1 MGNLLQPFLPFL
13 VALSLF
19 IILASASFILL
30 RRTRLATKGDIE
42 ALEIDAFSPPEAK
55 KVVAEEGDQE
65 PISIPT
71 KPKVSRVTR
80 PTPRTRRRR
89 KTIVRFNLKTEL
101 ASLEKRASQIG
112 EEGTLRQDFVEAIN
126 RFVEEGGLPKEVR
139 AAVDQRLVTGRP
151 DARIGGLVF
160 EVKLPKPN
168 GPGLEAAIPQAR
180 NYLKEFA
187 KAYPGKKAR
196 GIGYDGLEM
205 ALLDETG
212 HIIAR
217 DRPAR
222 LSIRLESWLLTLAGE
237 IIAPEDFV
245 ARLGPKSP
253 LAAHLITHLW
263 ESFHEHRATVGFI
276 DEVYK
281 VWQGLYGVATNL
293 TVEAVRGLRRA
304 ASLMGIDLRSKAHAE
319 EYLFVVQTYLAILL
333 KLLVARV
340 AVQVRLTAFTSLGT
354 LFQDRQPIF
363 LIENLERSVPRL
375 QGVFEEDVFLWPAD
389 VARLRAEAQRTLDN
403 CLRDMA
409 RNLDDVDLAGV
420 STDFLRLV
428 YQQFFDRTARRAL
441 GEFYTSPDLV
451 DETLDAVGFEG
462 ELGQR
467 LADITCGSGTFL
479 LRAIER
485 VIRRNGRAEPS
496 ALLQAITENVIGVD
510 IHPFAVAMAR
520 VNYILA
526 IAELLPGTGPVR
538 IPIFWADSLLRL
550 TPVQPTMDI
559 RLVEVTIPNLEKFWL
574 PNPRVVNW
582 PDLLRR
588 VKETISIFK
597 TPLDPEAV
605 WSRFWEDAPREE
617 YLPFQDTIKRFVER
631 IVERQ
636 NEKRDTRWLP
646 LLRNTLSVER
656 LKASCDFIVG
666 NPPWVRIHNISPE
679 IRDRLFNAYAVCK
692 SAGWD
697 RGARLGGARLGFARQ
712 IDYSMAFVERGM
724 EFLKPGGRLGFVITS
739 KIMHALYG
747 NALRKALLEKTKVLR
762 LSDYSL
768 FAKPLFEDATNYPLI
783 IAFEM
788 GEVKDDH
795 QVPVAVTGPR
805 GDKMEFTLS
814 QGDLPLLSND
824 NQSPWALVPPPARVA
839 FDRMLAAPKQTP
851 DSAWRLRR
859 LLGEIPQRRA
869 RMGVKTALNK
879 VFLVKQIKP
888 TESEDEVQI
897 FAEGYYTAPER
908 RRQDYVA
915 RIEKRLLR
923 PLIRGQDI
931 DTWRYRVQDY
941 IIWTH
946 DDATGQVLKDLPPK
960 AKAYFQRHEK
970 ALKARSD
977 YRDKMPIWQIFRVG
991 PQKLKDKV
999 TWQELSHRLEAS
1011 HAPQNVHEKAL
1022 GLQALVI
1029 PLQTAYLLATDDP
1042 ITGLILAGWLNS
1054 TPIRAFTAS
1063 FAERARGAYF
1073 RHIGWVMG
1081 LLPLPEDLQA
1091 LLGDAKAAP
1100 VPKALKRLH
1109 RLSQELHRNP
1119 SRPDRKAMEEEIDSL
1134 VASLYGLDDDHLKAL
1149 REYLAFIR
1157 A

>member
-1 MGNLLQPFLPFL
+1 MGNLVQLVLPSL
-13 VALSLF
+13 VALFLF

-42 ALEIDAFSPPEAK
+42 ASETDTLLPAETK
-55 KVVAEEGDQE
+55 KAVPEEGEQE
-65 PISIPT
+65 PIPIPT
-71 KPKVSRVTR
+71 KPTVSRITR
-80 PTPRTRRRR
+80 QTPRTKRRR
-89 KTIVRFNLKTEL
+89 KTIVRFNLKSEL

-168 GPGLEAAIPQAR
+168 GPGLDAAISQAR
-180 NYLKEFA
+180 DYLHEFP
-187 KAYPGKKAR
+187 KAHGGKKAR

-205 ALLDETG
+205 ALLDEAG
-212 HIIAR
+212 HIIGR
-217 DRPAR
+217 DRPAP

-245 ARLGPKSP
+245 ARLGPRSP

-293 TVEAVRGLRRA
+293 TAEAIRGLRRA

-340 AVQVRLTAFTSLGT
+340 AVQVRLTPFTSLET
-354 LFQDRQPIF
+354 LLRDRWPIF
-363 LIENLERSVPRL
+363 VLENLEDYVPRL
-375 QGVFEEDVFLWPAD
+375 QGVFEQDVFLWPAD
-389 VARLRAEAQRTLDN
+389 VARTSAEAQRTLDN

-409 RNLDDVDLAGV
+409 ANLDDVDLAGA

-451 DETLDAVGFEG
+451 DETLDAIEFKGH
-462 ELGQR
+462 LGDR
-467 LADITCGSGTFL
+467 IADITCGSGTFL
-479 LRAIER
+479 LRAIDR
-485 VIRRNGRAEPS
+485 IIGRNGRTEPS
-496 ALLQAITENVIGVD
+496 ALLQAITDNVIGVD

-550 TPVQPTMDI
+550 TPVQLTMDI
-559 RLVEVTIPNLEKFWL
+559 RPVEVTIPNLEKFSL
-574 PNPRVVNW
+574 PDPRVVNW

-597 TPLDPEAV
+597 TPMDPERV
-605 WSRFWEDAPREE
+605 WDRFWQEAPKDE
-617 YLPFQDTIKRFVER
+617 YLRFEDTIKRFVAR
-631 IVERQ
+631 IVERE
-636 NEKRDTRWLP
+636 NRSEDTRWLP
-646 LLRNTLSVER
+646 LLLNTLSVER
-656 LKASCDFIVG
+656 LKASCDFVVG

-679 IRDRLFNAYAVCK
+679 IRRRLLDSFEVCM

-712 IDYSMAFVERGM
+712 IDYSMAFLERGM

-739 KIMHALYG
+739 KVMHALYG
-747 NALRKALLEKTKVLR
+747 NALRKTLLQDTKILR
-762 LSDYSL
+762 LNDYSL

-783 IAFEM
+783 IAFQVEQA
-788 GEVKDDH
+788 EDDH
-795 QVPVAVTGPR
+795 QVSVAITGPR
-805 GDKMEFTLS
+805 GDTMEFALR
-814 QGDLPLLSND
+814 QGDLPLLPND
-824 NQSPWALVPPPARVA
+824 NQSPWALAPPVVRRA
-839 FDRMLAAPKQTP
+839 FNRMLTRPKQTP
-851 DSAWRLRR
+851 DSPWRLRR
-859 LLGEIPQRRA
+859 LLGEIQKRRA
-869 RMGVKTALNK
+869 RMGIKTALNK

-888 TESEDEVQI
+888 TESEDDVQI
-897 FAEGYYTAPER
+897 FAEGYYTAPAR

-915 RIEKRLLR
+915 RIEKHLLR
-923 PLIRGQDI
+923 PLIRGENI
-931 DTWRYRVQDY
+931 ETWRYKVEDY

-946 DDATGQVLKDLPPK
+946 DDATGKVLKDLPPK
-960 AKAYFQRHEK
+960 AKAYFERHQK

-977 YRDKMPIWQIFRVG
+977 YRDRMPIWQIFRVG
-991 PQKLKDKV
+991 PQKLKDKLA
-999 TWQELSHRLEAS
+999 WQELSHRLEAS
-1011 HAPQNVHEKAL
+1011 YAPQSVWEETLGIEAL
-1022 GLQALVI
+1022 LL
-1029 PLQTAYLLATDDP
+1029 PLQTTYLLPTDDP
-1042 ITGLILAGWLNS
+1042 TTGLVLAAWLNS

-1091 LLGDAKAAP
+1091 LLGNAKAPP
-1100 VPKALKRLH
+1100 VPKTLKRMH
-1109 RLSQELHRNP
+1109 RLSEQLHTSP
-1119 SRPDRKAMEEEIDSL
+1119 SHPDRKAMEEEIDSL
-1134 VASLYGLDDDHLKAL
+1134 VASLYGLDDDDLKAL